1 MSLCINPNC
10 SNPSNLDSQLFCNA
24 CNSELLLDGRFRVK
38 APLGEGGFAKTY
50 EVYNLDG
57 EIRVL
62 KVLTRKETKAI
73 ELFQREARVLGQL
86 SHPGIPGVENNA
98 YFVFLPQGA
107 SEPLHCLTME
117 KVVGLD
123 LKNYVLRRGKAVDQA
138 IVFQWLRQLAMILR
152 VVHSQHILHRDIKPS
167 NIMLKTDGHLV
178 LIDFGTVRSDT
189 NIGSMYTRVM
199 SELYTP
205 DEQLRGQPLPQSD
218 FFAMGRTA
226 VFLLTGQDL
235 KVFYDPNT
243 NELRWQNYIPGLA
256 PEFRDF
262 LEHLMAPFPSQ
273 RPANADQLLE
283 GLMRIEPSIQGNS
296 IFISSG
302 RPSPPGSIPIA
313 SPPVQ
318 FSQPSQ
324 PVQNVPQVSPPE
336 NQPPGNIRTGSTGST
351 GSTLSP
357 SFVERCQREIAEYVG
372 PIAPILCKR
381 TLERN
386 PNMTEH
392 EFVNSLCL
400 HLSDPQ
406 DIARFRSAAFS

>member
-10 SNPSNLDSQLFCNA
+10 SNPSNLDSQLFCNS

-57 EIRVL
+57 ETRVL

-73 ELFQREARVLGQL
+73 ELFQREARVLAQL
-86 SHPGIPGVENNA
+86 SHPGIPGVESNA
-98 YFVFLPQGA
+98 YFVFFPQDA

-123 LKNYVLRRGKAVDQA
+123 LKNYVLRRGKAVDQS
-138 IVFQWLRQLAMILR
+138 IVFQWLRQLAAILK
-152 VVHSQHILHRDIKPS
+152 VIHGQHILHRDIKPS

-205 DEQLRGQPLPQSD
+205 DEQLRGQPVPQSD
-218 FFAMGRTA
+218 FFALGRTA
-226 VFLLTGQDL
+226 IFLLTGQDL

-243 NELRWQNYIPGLA
+243 NELMWQNKIPGLS
-256 PEFRDF
+256 PQFKEF

-273 RPANADQLLE
+273 RPANADRLIE
-283 GLMRIEPSIQGNS
+283 GLQQIESTIQGNS

-302 RPSPPGSIPIA
+302 KPNPPGSFPVA
-313 SPPVQ
+313 SPPAQFVQ
-318 FSQPSQ
+318 PAPNISQDNPS
-324 PVQNVPQVSPPE
+324 PNPPPQGP
-336 NQPPGNIRTGSTGST
+336 IRTSSTGST
-351 GSTLSP
+351 GSSLSP
-357 SFVERCQREIAEYVG
+357 SFVDRCQREIAEYVG

-381 TLERN
+381 ILEQN
-386 PNMTEH
+386 PNTTEH
-392 EFVNSLCL
+392 AFVDALCL

-406 DIARFRSAAFS
+406 DIARFRAAAFF

>member
-10 SNPSNLDSQLFCNA
+10 SNPSNLDSQLFCTS

-50 EVYNLDG
+50 EVYNFDG
-57 EIRVL
+57 EARVL

-73 ELFQREARVLGQL
+73 ELFQREARVLAQL
-86 SHPGIPGVENNA
+86 SHPGIPGVESNA
-98 YFVFLPQGA
+98 YFVFFPQGA

-123 LKNYVLRRGKAVDQA
+123 LKNYVLRRGKAVDQS
-138 IVFQWLRQLAMILR
+138 IVFQWLRQLTAILK
-152 VVHSQHILHRDIKPS
+152 VIHSQHILHRDIKPS

-205 DEQLRGQPLPQSD
+205 DEQLRGQPVPQSD
-218 FFAMGRTA
+218 FFALGRTA
-226 VFLLTGQDL
+226 IFLLTGQDL
-235 KVFYDPNT
+235 KAFYDPNT
-243 NELRWQNYIPGLA
+243 NELAWQNKIPGLS
-256 PEFRDF
+256 PQFKEF

-273 RPANADQLLE
+273 RPANADRLLE
-283 GLMRIEPSIQGNS
+283 ELKQIESTIQGNS

-302 RPSPPGSIPIA
+302 KPNPPGSFPVA
-313 SPPVQ
+313 SPPAQFVQ
-318 FSQPSQ
+318 PA
-324 PVQNVPQVSPPE
+324 PNIPQDNPLPNPPP
-336 NQPPGNIRTGSTGST
+336 QGPIRTGSTGST
-351 GSTLSP
+351 GSSISP
-357 SFVERCQREIAEYVG
+357 SFVDRCQREIAEYVG

-381 TLERN
+381 TLEQN
-386 PNMTEH
+386 PNISEQ
-392 EFVNSLCL
+392 EFVNALCL

-406 DIARFRSAAFS
+406 DIARFRAAAFF